1 MNGRVSAF
9 LTAGL
14 LACGFAAADQ
24 SATTT
29 TDKKW
34 DSKEITVAG
43 CVEKTKSGGYFLMAS
58 SEMGAPSAATGTSGT
73 TTAGTTAG
81 AATAG
86 TTTTTG
92 ATTTESKSGRAS
104 TTWNLGQSDKLER
117 YVGQR
122 VQVIGRPE
130 HDTSGD
136 QLKGTHRAG
145 EIKARDIDVKSVT
158 VLAPSCR

>member
-14 LACGFAAADQ
+14 LACGVAAADQ

-34 DSKEITVAG
+34 DSKEITVSG

-58 SEMGAPSAATGTSGT
+58 SEMGAPATTTGTSGT

-86 TTTTTG
+86 TTATTG
-92 ATTTESKSGRAS
+92 ATESKSGRAS

-122 VQVIGRPE
+122 VQVVGRPE

-136 QLKGTHRAG
+136 QLKGTHSGG